1 MPPKPWPKLRP
12 KGRGLSNKE
21 CCPPSSS
28 IRTKS
33 LATADDDPQDTLKNV
48 LSEDQDEALCAL
60 EKLAEPALR
69 QLDIFRRN
77 LYEPGFLHLPILR
90 KALKKKSIKWGVC
103 SSWPAATSYR
113 DGCSLHIPPSPKP
126 HVYWP
131 PLLTS
136 WEQSSELPERP
147 SPMLQSSEG
156 SNKFSISFLDWLLI
170 NFFINSS

>member
-90 KALKKKSIKWGVC
+90 KALKKKSIK
-103 SSWPAATSYR
+103 
-113 DGCSLHIPPSPKP
+113 
-126 HVYWP
+126 
-131 PLLTS
+131 
-136 WEQSSELPERP
+136 
-147 SPMLQSSEG
+147 
-156 SNKFSISFLDWLLI
+156 
-170 NFFINSS
+170 